1 MDMSMNKSRRFVRGT
16 AIGSALVA
24 SLALAGCAVPTP
36 TGPTVLVTPGKKVTP
51 SEFQQQ
57 DAYCRQIAS
66 QNLNSAA
73 QQAKSSATTKA
84 VGGTVIGTAAGAL
97 LGAAAGNAGMGAA
110 IGAGSGLLLGGG
122 AAALGSNKSEQ
133 NMQQQYNINYVQC
146 MTSYGNVYHG
156 S

>member
-1 MDMSMNKSRRFVRGT
+1 MNKDRKILRGT
-16 AIGSALVA
+16 AIGSALLA
-24 SLALAGCAVPTP
+24 SLALAGCAVPAP
-36 TGPTVLVTPGKKVTP
+36 TGPTVLVTRGAKVTP
-51 SEFQQQ
+51 TEFQQQ
-57 DAYCRQIAS
+57 DAYCRQTAS
-66 QNLNSAA
+66 QTLNSAS

-84 VGGTVIGTAAGAL
+84 VGGTLVGTAAGAL

-122 AAALGSNKSEQ
+122 AAALGANKSEQ
-133 NMQQQYNINYVQC
+133 TMQQQYNINYVQC